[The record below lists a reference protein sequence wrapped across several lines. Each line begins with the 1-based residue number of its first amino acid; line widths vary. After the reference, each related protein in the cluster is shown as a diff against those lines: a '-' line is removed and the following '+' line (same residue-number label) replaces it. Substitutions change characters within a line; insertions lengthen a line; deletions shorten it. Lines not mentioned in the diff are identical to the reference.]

1 MQHQQHELS
10 TARFNF
16 TIIAMARVFLQP
28 QLRDL
33 TGGAVEVSAR
43 GTTLR
48 QVIAALDQDYPGIA
62 ARLLRDGSLAAG
74 IAVSIDGVVSAR
86 GMLAPVAP
94 DSEIHFLPAIG
105 GG

>member
-1 MQHQQHELS
+1 MP
-10 TARFNF
+10 
-16 TIIAMARVFLQP
+16 RVFLQP

-33 TGGAVEVSAR
+33 TGGEAEVVVE
-43 GTTLR
+43 GETLR
-48 QVIAALDQDYPGIA
+48 QVIAALDAAHPGLA
-62 ARLLRDGSLAAG
+62 ARLVQDDRLAPG

-86 GMLAPVAP
+86 GLLGKVRR

>member
-1 MQHQQHELS
+1 
-10 TARFNF
+10 
-16 TIIAMARVFLQP
+16 MARVYLQP

-33 TGGAVEVSAR
+33 TGGVAEVSAS

-48 QVIAALDQDYPGIA
+48 QVIAALDRAYPGIA
-62 ARLLRDGSLAAG
+62 ERLLRDGGLAAG
-74 IAVSIDGVVSAR
+74 ISVSIDGIISAR

>member
-1 MQHQQHELS
+1 
-10 TARFNF
+10 
-16 TIIAMARVFLQP
+16 MARVFLQP

-33 TGGAVEVSAR
+33 TGGAAEVSAA

-48 QVIAALDQDYPGIA
+48 QVIAALDQAYPGIA
-62 ARLLRDGSLAAG
+62 ERLVRDGSLAAG

-86 GMLAPVAP
+86 GMLAPVAAA
-94 DSEIHFLPAIG
+94 SEIHFLPAIG